1 MMNVRTG
8 MMAPLA
14 LAAMLTLGACATS
27 APKGSAMTRPAPA
40 ALPLA
45 GGEWAVTSINGQP
58 VIEGSKVTMQFE
70 DGRVF
75 GAASCNRFMGGYT
88 PGDGLT
94 IELSQMASTM
104 MACPDDLMNQE
115 ALFLKTLGDVNSYV
129 IDGETATLRTADGRT
144 VVATRR

>member
-1 MMNVRTG
+1 MMARTG

-14 LAAMLTLGACATS
+14 LAAMFTLGACATS
-27 APKGSAMTRPAPA
+27 APEEPAMTKPAPA
-40 ALPLA
+40 ASPLM
-45 GGEWAVTSINGQP
+45 GGEWTVTSINGQP

-104 MACPDDLMNQE
+104 MACPDALMNQE
-115 ALFLKTLGDVNSYV
+115 SLFLKTLGDVTSYS
-129 IDGETATLRTADGRT
+129 IDGATAKLNTGDGRT
-144 VVATRR
+144 IVATRR